1 MGCNALLTKT
11 PCVSALLQKN
21 IIQVSCLGY
30 NHSDTIHQNPFVH
43 PPQKQ
48 VPFSFTEKG
57 GTICMQTSS
66 AQVCVSPNGG
76 IDFRDKNGKTLLSAP
91 TFSCKDRQVFQHPGQ
106 ALYGLGQFQNGLFNL
121 KGVPLRLQ
129 QYNQEIANPFV
140 VSTNGYGL
148 LMATH
153 LRW

>member
-1 MGCNALLTKT
+1 
-11 PCVSALLQKN
+11 
-21 IIQVSCLGY
+21 
-30 NHSDTIHQNPFVH
+30 
-43 PPQKQ
+43 
-48 VPFSFTEKG
+48 
-57 GTICMQTSS
+57 MQTSS

-148 LMATH
+148 LWENTSDNNLQHYKCIKTAVAPANP
-153 LRW
+153 